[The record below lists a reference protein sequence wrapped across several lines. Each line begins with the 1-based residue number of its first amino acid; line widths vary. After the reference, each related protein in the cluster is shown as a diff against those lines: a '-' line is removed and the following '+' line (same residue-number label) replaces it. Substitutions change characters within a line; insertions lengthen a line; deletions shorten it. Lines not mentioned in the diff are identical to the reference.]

1 MGNAHQVVINEMG
14 QMVRGITIR
23 LENDGIID
31 GSVIERDVAVE
42 FIMNNRHAFDGHGKA
57 HHPWLPGGLV
67 RGSLFVSEVAAVSV
81 VARRQLLR
89 CLLRSHLLQSL
100 WGAVAAIGVS
110 RSDGLLSI
118 ILGDGFT
125 LCLILLTIMTPNQL

>member
-31 GSVIERDVAVE
+31 VSVIERDVAVE

-57 HHPWLPGGLV
+57 HHPWLPGGLL
-67 RGSLFVSEVAAVSV
+67 RGSLFVSEVAAMAV
-81 VARRQLLR
+81 VARRPLLR
-89 CLLRSHLLQSL
+89 WLLRSRLLQSPL
-100 WGAVAAIGVS
+100 GAGAAVWGA
-110 RSDGLLSI
+110 RSDE
-118 ILGDGFT
+118 
-125 LCLILLTIMTPNQL
+125 